1 MEAAK
6 IVEIP
11 DKIAKVDFMSYLK
24 SKKAKQMLDELWPHI
39 KLDPDGRIL
48 YVNDDGFIPGSPLV
62 DLIEYTTSDDRSS
75 LERPFDIKKFWSI
88 LSSNNVTDRVDRKWI
103 KLVI

>member
-1 MEAAK
+1 MK
-6 IVEIP
+6 IVEKP
-11 DKIAKVDFMSYLK
+11 DKIMKEDFMSYLK
-24 SKKAKQMLDELWPHI
+24 SEKAKRLLDELWPYI
-39 KLDPDGRIL
+39 KLDQDGRIL
-48 YVNDDGFIPGSPLV
+48 YVNEDSFVAGSPLI
-62 DLIEYTTSDDRSS
+62 DLIEYTTSENRSL